1 MSKRNVE
8 INKVYLTMIDEIFS
22 SNVFYELNKTE
33 KLRLNGMKEDAIAGK
48 KLSNKQRNVV
58 SNHWGLI
65 P

>member
-1 MSKRNVE
+1 MGKRSVN

-33 KLRLNGMKEDAIAGK
+33 KLRLTGIKEDALTGK
-48 KLSNKQRNVV
+48 KLSNKQRNIVTK
-58 SNHWGLI
+58 HWGLI

>member
-33 KLRLNGMKEDAIAGK
+33 KLRLTGIKEDAIAGK